1 MSNKNLSTFPS
12 SRLRRS
18 RSNNWIRNLLS
29 ENELTINDLIWPVF
43 ICEGNNKIDEK
54 GNTIAYRLKEGIRFK
69 PLEYLCEDMDIDILE
84 KVQ

>member
-1 MSNKNLSTFPS
+1 MSNKYLSTFPS

-43 ICEGNNKIDEK
+43 ICEGNNKKDEISSMPNVYRYSIDL
-54 GNTIAYRLKEGIRFK
+54 RLLI
-69 PLEYLCEDMDIDILE
+69 
-84 KVQ
+84 V